1 MSLERKKGCTE
12 PNNQKSINPF
22 VTVKGNIL
30 VSACCGVE
38 AVYRVSDK
46 DGFDLWPFCPGCLEN
61 YPLKWLEVKEGFDNE
76 IHQDEDGNFEFEGYD
91 KKNFEIIPKC
101 HSETFTE
108 EDILTKCFYCKTS
121 TDEIQGHKV
130 GLLSFKLVGQTI
142 NKELN
147 NLTIKACENCYFT
160 NEGELEEI
168 THKDNCKCQYC
179 EVL

>member
-76 IHQDEDGNFEFEGYD
+76 IYQDENGYFEIEGYD

-108 EDILTKCFYCKTS
+108 EDILTRCFYCKTS

-130 GLLSFKLVGQTI
+130 GLLSFKLNDSLI
-142 NKELN
+142 
-147 NLTIKACENCYFT
+147 IKACEDCYFKH
-160 NEGELEEI
+160 EEEL
-168 THKDNCKCQYC
+168 KDNEQG
-179 EVL
+179 L

>member
-1 MSLERKKGCTE
+1 MSSKEKRCTG

-76 IHQDEDGNFEFEGYD
+76 IYQDENGYFEIEGYD

-108 EDILTKCFYCKTS
+108 EDILTRCFYCKTS

-130 GLLSFKLVGQTI
+130 GLLSFKLNDSLI
-142 NKELN
+142 
-147 NLTIKACENCYFT
+147 IKACEDCYFKH
-160 NEGELEEI
+160 EEEL
-168 THKDNCKCQYC
+168 KDNEQG
-179 EVL
+179 L

>member
-61 YPLKWLEVKEGFDNE
+61 YPLKWLEVKECFDNE
-76 IHQDEDGNFEFEGYD
+76 IYQDENGYFEIEGYD

-130 GLLSFKLVGQTI
+130 GLLSFKLNDSLI
-142 NKELN
+142 
-147 NLTIKACENCYFT
+147 IKACEDCYFKH
-160 NEGELEEI
+160 EEEL
-168 THKDNCKCQYC
+168 KDNEQG
-179 EVL
+179 L